1 MLQKTN
7 ILRQKNSNWKENKL
21 EATINQQM
29 HFQQGKMEIIMMI
42 QEEQQENQ
50 QQLMN
55 AQILIMNNNNKSW
68 QTKTFMNMLEK
79 VVKKW
84 FR

>member
-29 HFQQGKMEIIMMI
+29 HFQQGKTEI
-42 QEEQQENQ
+42 
-50 QQLMN
+50 
-55 AQILIMNNNNKSW
+55 
-68 QTKTFMNMLEK
+68 
-79 VVKKW
+79 
-84 FR
+84 